1 MNVTFR
7 MLSFFRKDYF
17 SRRRRIDPS
26 SRLDNSND
34 MVSNETNAQVSL
46 ELISLLSSIE
56 KFPSSSDQ
64 AVTPVPSMET
74 WTPVSASPE
83 AASTIWHCTVLLIGL
98 GPMWVAD
105 ATTHVWKTRAISNN
119 PNFMMQKSREQIT
132 EMLRWS
138 YDWIKA
144 FWSAP

>member
-74 WTPVSASPE
+74 
-83 AASTIWHCTVLLIGL
+83 
-98 GPMWVAD
+98 
-105 ATTHVWKTRAISNN
+105 
-119 PNFMMQKSREQIT
+119 
-132 EMLRWS
+132 
-138 YDWIKA
+138 
-144 FWSAP
+144 